1 MAGDPRVEE
10 LDAAH
15 ADVSAAHL
23 RLLRALAKA
32 DRAEVWLDRGARDMA
47 HFVSMRYGVSWWRA
61 ERWISAAHALE
72 VLPSISD
79 ALASGEIS
87 LDKTIE
93 LTRIATPQTET
104 RLLRWA
110 RGASVAAIRRRAD
123 AEAMPQL
130 DQAVDAERA
139 RSLSW
144 WWGWG
149 GLRLWLQGSLP
160 AADGAQ
166 VIGTIERIAR
176 DLPMI
181 PGEEDEA
188 HADAR
193 RADALVALCA
203 GTKGSRLE
211 AERPAVVLHAQASA
225 LGAEPAYVELELGGV
240 VHPETARRLACT
252 ARIQAVLED
261 AARNPV
267 TLGRMVREP
276 SEAMMRALRYRDSGC
291 RFPACGN
298 QRFTHAHH
306 LVWWGDGGRTDLD
319 NLILLCT
326 FHHKLVHELGWAVRR
341 SADGSLEWKDAR
353 GLPYGAGPS
362 PPDDG
367 SRQQLTAVGT
377 AG

>member
-1 MAGDPRVEE
+1 VSTDRTIEQ
-10 LDAAH
+10 LDGAH
-15 ADVSAAHL
+15 AEVSSAHRRFL
-23 RLLRALAKA
+23 RTLAEA
-32 DRAEVWLDRGARDMA
+32 DRAEIWLDRGARDMA

-72 VLPSISD
+72 QLPSIAD
-79 ALASGEIS
+79 ALAAGEIS

-93 LTRIATPQTET
+93 LTRIATPHTES

-123 AEAMPQL
+123 AEATPRL
-130 DQAVDAERA
+130 DQAVEAERA

-144 WWGWG
+144 WWGSG

-166 VIGTIERIAR
+166 VIGAIERIAR
-176 DLPMI
+176 DLPI
-181 PGEEDEA
+181 VPGEEPDQ
-188 HADAR
+188 HGDAR
-193 RADALVALCA
+193 RADALVALCTTA
-203 GTKGSRLE
+203 AGSRVE
-211 AERPAVVLHAQASA
+211 SERPAVVLHAQASA
-225 LGAEPAYVELELGGV
+225 FGSEPAYAELELGGV
-240 VHPETARRLACT
+240 AHPETARRLACS

-267 TLGRMVREP
+267 TLGRTAREP

-291 RFPACGN
+291 RFPGCGN

-326 FHHKLVHELGWAVRR
+326 FHHKLVHELGWTVRR
-341 SADGSLEWKDAR
+341 SADGALDWRDR
-353 GLPYGAGPS
+353 GGRPYRSGPA

-367 SRQQLTAVGT
+367 AGRRPLAAVGSS
-377 AG
+377 